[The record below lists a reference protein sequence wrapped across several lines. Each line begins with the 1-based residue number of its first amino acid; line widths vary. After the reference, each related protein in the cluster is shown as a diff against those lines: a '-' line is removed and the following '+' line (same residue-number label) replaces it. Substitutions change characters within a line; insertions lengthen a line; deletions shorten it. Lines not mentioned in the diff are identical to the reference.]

1 MGTAA
6 GHRAPC
12 QHNNWTV
19 FLAEDFTK
27 VLPPAS
33 NKLPCHPTSPPATAV
48 TMAVEPKKAHL
59 VRTAL
64 HLESA
69 DSAKKVWGRSPGSW
83 ETSLPGDLTTSTH
96 ASSKP
101 LPTTHSSDHTHT
113 CLVHLLSQPVES
125 PSGPGNKQDKGGIR
139 ERERVRD
146 RQKKKKKEEEGQQL
160 CWHNTSLCMVKL

>member
-83 ETSLPGDLTTSTH
+83 ETSLPGDLTTSTN
-96 ASSKP
+96 ASSTLPP
-101 LPTTHSSDHTHT
+101 LTHSTHT

-125 PSGPGNKQDKGGIR
+125 PSGPGNKQDKGGASER
-139 ERERVRD
+139 ERE
-146 RQKKKKKEEEGQQL
+146 
-160 CWHNTSLCMVKL
+160 